1 MIVNIHGGGW
11 VYGDKEIYQFYGMSL
26 AQRGFAVVNFSYR
39 LAPEAK
45 FPAQLEDINKVITW
59 MYQNGDK
66 YGLDMEHVFM
76 VGDSAGGHLCGIY
89 SAICTNE
96 RYAMQYNFVIP
107 NGFIPKALG
116 LNCGVYN
123 PLADNEVLGREE
135 DEDLME
141 DLLPENGSIRERALV
156 NLTNHITPQFPPV
169 YLMTAIGDFAD
180 HRQKCWKML

>member
-1 MIVNIHGGGW
+1 MSHTSERVRREWKIGDAKRDAGLTTPDDIQRFDNISYGEDLVWNLLDVYRPKKKDGKLPVIVNIHGGGW

-45 FPAQLEDINKVITW
+45 FPAQLEDINNVITW

-116 LNCGVYN
+116 
-123 PLADNEVLGREE
+123 
-135 DEDLME
+135 
-141 DLLPENGSIRERALV
+141 
-156 NLTNHITPQFPPV
+156 
-169 YLMTAIGDFAD
+169 
-180 HRQKCWKML
+180 